1 MKSHKE
7 YKNEYQHWLDEI
19 QALNK
24 AVQHDAK
31 KWKIVGCFF
40 ALCAS
45 LSFCGSFFAA
55 YFICEIATIT
65 NLTLSVG
72 VTILGFCFWLVF
84 IFYKVASKVFPKIP
98 LINNDELGHYGCFDF
113 RDEWVYKYIDVF
125 KQFDEKRIVIDASN
139 HDKVGVFLTYF
150 DKVKYLLTGLLRSE
164 SDAEELA
171 QDIFVKLWINRQSID
186 PSKAFNT
193 YIYTIARNTAL
204 NYLKHKLVEDNFLNS
219 LNDFDVE
226 EADSSDEILF
236 AKEISLLVEMT
247 VCRMPVQRR
256 KIYQMSREK
265 GISNNEIAEELGISK
280 KTVENQIS
288 LALQEIKR
296 VISAFLIFFV

>member
-1 MKSHKE
+1 MDITTIEALQNGDHKAFE
-7 YKNEYQHWLDEI
+7 E
-19 QALNK
+19 
-24 AVQHDAK
+24 
-31 KWKIVGCFF
+31 
-40 ALCAS
+40 
-45 LSFCGSFFAA
+45 
-55 YFICEIATIT
+55 
-65 NLTLSVG
+65 
-72 VTILGFCFWLVF
+72 
-84 IFYKVASKVFPKIP
+84 
-98 LINNDELGHYGCFDF
+98 
-113 RDEWVYKYIDVF
+113 
-125 KQFDEKRIVIDASN
+125 
-139 HDKVGVFLTYF
+139 VFLTYF
-150 DKVKYLLTGLLRSE
+150 DRVKYLLTGLLRSE

-186 PSKAFNT
+186 LSKAFNT
-193 YIYTIARNTAL
+193 YIYTIARNTAF
-204 NYLKHKLVEDNFLNS
+204 NYLKHKLVEENFRNS
-219 LNDFDVE
+219 LNDLDVE

-256 KIYQMSREK
+256 KIYQMSRQK

>member
-55 YFICEIATIT
+55 CFICEIATIT

-72 VTILGFCFWLVF
+72 VTILGFCFWLVL
-84 IFYKVASKVFPKIP
+84 IFYKVAPKVFPKIS
-98 LINNDELGHYGCFDF
+98 LINNDEFGHYGCFDF

-139 HDKVGVFLTYF
+139 HDKVGVFLTC
-150 DKVKYLLTGLLRSE
+150 LLAFVLLALLEMFPFR
-164 SDAEELA
+164 DGNNN
-171 QDIFVKLWINRQSID
+171 FV
-186 PSKAFNT
+186 
-193 YIYTIARNTAL
+193 
-204 NYLKHKLVEDNFLNS
+204 DNFLIVYAYTIVLILGIPMLLS
-219 LNDFDVE
+219 PRRTIVFD
-226 EADSSDEILF
+226 
-236 AKEISLLVEMT
+236 
-247 VCRMPVQRR
+247 
-256 KIYQMSREK
+256 REK
-265 GISNNEIAEELGISK
+265 KTITIPRRWLIHKEETIPFQK
-280 KTVENQIS
+280 
-288 LALQEIKR
+288 A
-296 VISAFLIFFV
+296 VISFGQDALRGIDGVVIANYQHLVGEVSLQFAGRTNGYCFARLIQAYMTEEDLSNYPEFETFRQIQEEININRL

>member
-1 MKSHKE
+1 MDITTIE
-7 YKNEYQHWLDEI
+7 
-19 QALNK
+19 ALQNGDHR
-24 AVQHDAK
+24 A
-31 KWKIVGCFF
+31 F
-40 ALCAS
+40 
-45 LSFCGSFFAA
+45 
-55 YFICEIATIT
+55 E
-65 NLTLSVG
+65 
-72 VTILGFCFWLVF
+72 
-84 IFYKVASKVFPKIP
+84 
-98 LINNDELGHYGCFDF
+98 E
-113 RDEWVYKYIDVF
+113 
-125 KQFDEKRIVIDASN
+125 
-139 HDKVGVFLTYF
+139 VFLTYF

-171 QDIFVKLWINRQSID
+171 QDIFVKLWINRLSID

-193 YIYTIARNTAL
+193 YIYTIARNTAF
-204 NYLKHKLVEDNFLNS
+204 NYLKHKLVEENFRNS
-219 LNDFDVE
+219 LNDLDVE

>member
-1 MKSHKE
+1 MDITTIEALQNGDHKAFE
-7 YKNEYQHWLDEI
+7 E
-19 QALNK
+19 
-24 AVQHDAK
+24 
-31 KWKIVGCFF
+31 
-40 ALCAS
+40 
-45 LSFCGSFFAA
+45 
-55 YFICEIATIT
+55 
-65 NLTLSVG
+65 
-72 VTILGFCFWLVF
+72 
-84 IFYKVASKVFPKIP
+84 
-98 LINNDELGHYGCFDF
+98 
-113 RDEWVYKYIDVF
+113 
-125 KQFDEKRIVIDASN
+125 
-139 HDKVGVFLTYF
+139 VFLTYF

-186 PSKAFNT
+186 PSKAFST

-204 NYLKHKLVEDNFLNS
+204 NYLKHKLVEENFRNS
-219 LNDFDVE
+219 LNDLDVE
-226 EADSSDEILF
+226 EADSSDGILF

-247 VCRMPVQRR
+247 VCRMPIQRR

-265 GISNNEIAEELGISK
+265 GISNNEIAEKLGISK

>member
-1 MKSHKE
+1 MDITTIEALQNGNHKAFE
-7 YKNEYQHWLDEI
+7 E
-19 QALNK
+19 
-24 AVQHDAK
+24 
-31 KWKIVGCFF
+31 
-40 ALCAS
+40 
-45 LSFCGSFFAA
+45 
-55 YFICEIATIT
+55 
-65 NLTLSVG
+65 
-72 VTILGFCFWLVF
+72 
-84 IFYKVASKVFPKIP
+84 
-98 LINNDELGHYGCFDF
+98 
-113 RDEWVYKYIDVF
+113 
-125 KQFDEKRIVIDASN
+125 
-139 HDKVGVFLTYF
+139 VFLTYF

-171 QDIFVKLWINRQSID
+171 QDIFVKLWMNRQSID
-186 PSKAFNT
+186 PSKAFTT

-204 NYLKHKLVEDNFLNS
+204 NYLKHKLVEENFRNS